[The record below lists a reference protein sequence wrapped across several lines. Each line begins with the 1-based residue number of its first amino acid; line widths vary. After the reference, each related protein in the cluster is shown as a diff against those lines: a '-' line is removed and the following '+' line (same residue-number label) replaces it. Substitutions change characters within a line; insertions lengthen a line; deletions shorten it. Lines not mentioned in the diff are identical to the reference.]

1 MSTTTIVTVL
11 AALWVGFSAFSLLRR
26 AEWVVKPLRD
36 YGVLRSWWTWAA
48 KAAGAVG
55 LLVGL
60 FVPVVGLLAGIGLVL
75 YFAGAV
81 VTVLRARSYST
92 VVYPLLYMG
101 PVIAALV
108 LGYIAWQLSRS
119 PRRCP
124 ADEGERGPAGR
135 VIRPAVSD
143 GRRHDLLARPRPGPP
158 AVAAWRGQAPVTPSR
173 RSRTR
178 SAWPLWRAYSAIRW
192 T

>member
-1 MSTTTIVTVL
+1 MSTTATVVTVL

-26 AEWVVKPLRD
+26 AEWVVKPLTD
-36 YGVLRSWWTWAA
+36 YGVPRSWWTWLGAA
-48 KAAGAVG
+48 KAAGSVG
-55 LLVGL
+55 LLAGL

-108 LGYIAWQLSRS
+108 LGYTA
-119 PRRCP
+119 
-124 ADEGERGPAGR
+124 
-135 VIRPAVSD
+135 
-143 GRRHDLLARPRPGPP
+143 
-158 AVAAWRGQAPVTPSR
+158 
-173 RSRTR
+173 
-178 SAWPLWRAYSAIRW
+178 
-192 T
+192 